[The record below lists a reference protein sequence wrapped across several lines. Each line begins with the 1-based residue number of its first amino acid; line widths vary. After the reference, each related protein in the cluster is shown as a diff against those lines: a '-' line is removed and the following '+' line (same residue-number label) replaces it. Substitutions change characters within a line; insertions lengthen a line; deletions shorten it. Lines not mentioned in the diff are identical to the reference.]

1 MGGVVMR
8 LPIDAAP
15 EDVLSK
21 LPCGNVVANIH
32 FTPARH
38 SPTRRALSALRQRK
52 DVTWRLVLR
61 DLGLRRLPTEL
72 LGLDTLDSLD
82 LALNRLQEFSF
93 RNSSLTRLVLDG
105 NPLCRI
111 SVRLN
116 RLEHLS
122 LNNCSLVSVELEE
135 AKNLRY
141 LSLNR
146 NPLGKFPLTTNLTHL
161 YMSSCQLTSVPAEV
175 TKLVK
180 LVVLILDSNLLTE
193 FPAVLCDMPELV
205 QLDLT
210 RNRINSLPPEIIK
223 MTGLRQLFVSDIDQ
237 LVCPELMPLLL
248 SLF

>member
-82 LALNRLQEFSF
+82 LALNRLQEVPT
-93 RNSSLTRLVLDG
+93 SSLTRLVLDG

-141 LSLNR
+141 LSLNG
-146 NPLGKFPLTTNLTHL
+146 NPLGKFPLTIPYNLTHL